1 MKGLFHEIE
10 TKDEKSQM
18 YLENNLNEI
27 KNKFPDIYNKYPRFF
42 QYIANKEKENI
53 NYEILSNKVDGINFY
68 DRYNTLYN
76 YLSEFNLEKTSI
88 KDKLF
93 LEDLSKGFTL
103 KKGYPKNGKNN
114 IEKAYDYLFLSNKK
128 IDDIFYIKAKN
139 ELDDKNKNIFQEA
152 KKLFNLRVEIYK
164 KLALEEE
171 NPEFEKSI
179 GETVKLKNQNDNLS
193 ETPEEKKFIE
203 YIDNK
208 SKTINYKLFKEY
220 FNFKVPSDLAKKL
233 FETKDKKRNNELVE
247 LIRVRWSN
255 LQEEIEQMSE
265 DEKETEKT
273 DKTLEILEE
282 ILIFN
287 RKKQSGGGLK
297 ILTPNQML
305 SRLPITLAQLKA
317 ENNSEKLKNK
327 SRQLLYSLYR

>member
-1 MKGLFHEIE
+1 MKGLFDEIE

-53 NYEILSNKVDGINFY
+53 NYEILSNKVDDINSY
-68 DRYNTLYN
+68 DKYNTLYN

-164 KLALEEE
+164 KLALKEDLK
-171 NPEFEKSI
+171 FERSI
-179 GETVKLKNQNDNLS
+179 GETVKLKNQKDNLS
-193 ETPEEKKFIE
+193 KTPEEKEFIK
-203 YIDNK
+203 YIENI
-208 SKTINYKLFKEY
+208 SKTIDDNLFKEY
-220 FNFKVPSDLAKKL
+220 FNFKVPSPLTKKL
-233 FETKDKKRNNELVE
+233 FETKDKKRNNKLLE

-255 LQEEIEQMSE
+255 LQDEIEKMSE
-265 DEKETEKT
+265 DEKETEK
-273 DKTLEILEE
+273 
-282 ILIFN
+282 
-287 RKKQSGGGLK
+287 
-297 ILTPNQML
+297 PN
-305 SRLPITLAQLKA
+305 KF
-317 ENNSEKLKNK
+317 
-327 SRQLLYSLYR
+327 